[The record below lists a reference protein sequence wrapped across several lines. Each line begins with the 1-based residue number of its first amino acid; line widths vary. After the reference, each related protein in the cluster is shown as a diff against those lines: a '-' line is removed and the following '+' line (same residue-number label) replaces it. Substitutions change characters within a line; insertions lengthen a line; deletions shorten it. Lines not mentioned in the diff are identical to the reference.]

1 MGRNFVL
8 SEVLCGQQ
16 SMWSCFNFFLPPGL
30 GGSLCSLPS
39 LVACLKGGYPGAGQ
53 GGNVFA

>member
-1 MGRNFVL
+1 ML

-16 SMWSCFNFFLPPGL
+16 SMWSCFNFSLPPGL
-30 GGSLCSLPS
+30 GGSLCSLYS
-39 LVACLKGGYPGAGQ
+39 SVACLKGGYLGAGQ